1 MIRILLTLS
10 ILHFP
15 FSLLPAADIDF
26 SAVAS
31 VRVGTN
37 EVASISIGGTVVWE
51 RPAPAPS
58 EVVLFHQSFDGQSE
72 GSAGAAVLAIP
83 RTDGG
88 TGAWYRYRAR
98 PVLGSS
104 LGSSIPD
111 QDNYFANMGARSAS
125 GNGARWVASPAVS
138 GHIGTLSLRIRARST
153 GNSPVLCAFML
164 PASGTEDAS
173 SSGWPLGYVSG
184 GAWPSGA
191 VVLADSIVAGSTAWQ
206 DVSIGVNRDITSPH
220 RLFIGRMFADSGQ
233 SADIDDIRLTGIP
246 APAEEP
252 GIYIDCDN
260 VTAGAYGT
268 VVEDYSGTV
277 RFALEPTENGMGW
290 SFWLREG
297 QSLPATPDDISGWT
311 IVDPG
316 TGGSLVMLWYDTGEV
331 GSFSGIDTDTPT
343 LNPYGVTAGTIS
355 IRKVPAP

>member
-1 MIRILLTLS
+1 MNRILLALS
-10 ILHFP
+10 ILHL
-15 FSLLPAADIDF
+15 SLPIPAADIDF

-37 EVASISIGGTVVWE
+37 EVASISIGGTVVWQ

-58 EVVLFHQSFDGQSE
+58 EVVLFHQSFDGLSE
-72 GSAGAAVLAIP
+72 GSAGAVVLAIP

-104 LGSSIPD
+104 LGPSIPD
-111 QDNYFANMGARSAS
+111 QDNHFANMQARSAS

-233 SADIDDIRLTGIP
+233 TADIDDIRLTGIP
-246 APAEEP
+246 TPAEEP
-252 GIYIDCDN
+252 GIYITGDGFSGDI
-260 VTAGAYGT
+260 YGT
-268 VVEDYSGTV
+268 HVELDGTV
-277 RFALEPTENGMGW
+277 RFNLEPTQNGMGW
-290 SFWLREG
+290 DFWLREG
-297 QSLPATPDDISGWT
+297 QTPPSNPGDMQGLSIA
-311 IVDPG
+311 DPG
-316 TGGSLVMLWYDTGEV
+316 TGGNLVMVWSDSSEWAQI
-331 GSFSGIDTDTPT
+331 SGIDTDAPT
-343 LNPYGVTAGTIS
+343 IAPFGDYTGTIS
-355 IRKVPAP
+355 VRKVPAP